1 MVRHGLVTTT
11 QRWLGRLSASSEHC
25 RGCRVSTAD
34 VMRVP
39 ERREER
45 AVRSWASEGKQADPA
60 VTDGSMRV
68 PRQDPGACSHDPSAA
83 VDAAWAVFGW
93 LSRRRTIAN
102 GADSDTIRTPAP
114 GSTHTY

>member
-1 MVRHGLVTTT
+1 M
-11 QRWLGRLSASSEHC
+11 
-25 RGCRVSTAD
+25 STAD
-34 VMRVP
+34 VTRVP

-60 VTDGSMRV
+60 VTDGLMRV
-68 PRQDPGACSHDPSAA
+68 PQRGPGACSHDPSAA
-83 VDAAWAVFGW
+83 VDAAWAVFGC

-114 GSTHTY
+114 HIHMSGHGRDGGGVELRAPGNLYFLPHEVDG